1 MINRAGILII
11 SVFIL
16 TACSFLPERP
26 VTEDRGGAYYQDDG
40 PPVEKGPDPIK
51 VPNAVPR
58 EEPRSRYGNAP
69 YTVFG
74 KRYYP
79 LQSAMG
85 YREVGEATWYGKKFH
100 GRKTSS
106 GEIYDM
112 YKMTAAHKTLPLP
125 TYVRVRRLDTDE
137 TVVVRVNDRGPFLRG
152 RIIDLS
158 YVAARRLGVVV
169 LGKTKVEVVAI
180 DIFSRKSLP
189 KKTGRFL
196 EAARFRLPEN
206 AENLRRRLLK
216 KELGPVDI
224 VPEEAEGIVYY
235 RVRIGPIENDQ
246 SVDRYILSI
255 QAETGVA
262 PRKVSE

>member
-1 MINRAGILII
+1 
-11 SVFIL
+11 
-16 TACSFLPERP
+16 
-26 VTEDRGGAYYQDDG
+26 
-40 PPVEKGPDPIK
+40 
-51 VPNAVPR
+51 
-58 EEPRSRYGNAP
+58 
-69 YTVFG
+69 
-74 KRYYP
+74 
-79 LQSAMG
+79 MG
-85 YREVGEATWYGKKFH
+85 HREVGEASWYGKKFH

-158 YVAARRLGVVV
+158 YVAARKLGLVA
-169 LGKTKVEVVAI
+169 LGKAKVEVVAI
-180 DIFSRKSLP
+180 DILSRKSLA
-189 KKTGRFL
+189 KKTGSFL

-206 AENLRRRLLK
+206 AESLRRRLLK
-216 KELGPVDI
+216 KELGPVEI
-224 VPEEAEGIVYY
+224 VPDEAKGIVYY
-235 RVRIGPIENDQ
+235 RVRIGPIEQ
-246 SVDRYILSI
+246 AESVGRYILSI

>member
-1 MINRAGILII
+1 MIRRAGILVT
-11 SVFIL
+11 SVSIL
-16 TACSFLPERP
+16 TACSFLSELP
-26 VTEDRGGAYYQDDG
+26 VTEDLGGAYYQDDG
-40 PPVEKGPDPIK
+40 PPVEKGPAPSK
-51 VPNAVPR
+51 VADAVPR

-79 LQSAMG
+79 LRSAMG
-85 YREVGEATWYGKKFH
+85 YREVGEASWYGKKFH

-158 YVAARRLGVVV
+158 YVAARRLGVVA

-180 DIFSRKSLP
+180 DIFSRQSLP